1 MNDQDKNNSRQ
12 IIVKIPAVKKKEKFQ
27 IFWKIVGLIV
37 PFATI
42 LSVLLTYF
50 TLREMKEERESA
62 YRPNI
67 QFNSVEFIF
76 QISEDMELSP
86 QVENCPIYT
95 ADEYGNADY
104 HFKLN
109 LEARNIGVGTAKDVI
124 ISITEE
130 SSFKAIEEF
139 NIQSTYCDMKYDKG
153 IHGYWME
160 YSNKT
165 YADLLQFEDTYE
177 VPYILPNA
185 EDVRDYELPDVYYCL
200 INAMRIEHQNVY
212 YDPFSESIMIPD
224 IEIEI
229 EYSDVQGVQYKEKA
243 YIHTEG
249 GWAFGG
255 GRSLV
260 VTIVPY
266 EKINQDNQ
274 EQESGIEQAST
285 AVE

>member
-1 MNDQDKNNSRQ
+1 MNDHDKNNSRQ
-12 IIVKIPAVKKKEKFQ
+12 ILGKSPAVKKKERFR
-27 IFWKIVGLIV
+27 ILREIVGLIA

-42 LSVLLTYF
+42 FSVLLTYF
-50 TLREMKEERESA
+50 TLCEMKEERESA
-62 YRPNI
+62 YRPYI

-76 QISEDMELSP
+76 QISEDMERFSK
-86 QVENCPIYT
+86 VENCPIYT
-95 ADEYGNADY
+95 ADEYGNADD

-124 ISITEE
+124 ISITEK

-139 NIQSTYCDMKYDKG
+139 NIQSLSCDMEYNKG
-153 IHGYWME
+153 IHGYWIE
-160 YSNKT
+160 YSNNT
-165 YADLLQFEDTYE
+165 YADLMQFEDTYE

-185 EDVRDYELPDVYYCL
+185 EDVRNYELPDVYYCL
-200 INAMRIEHQNVY
+200 INAMRIEHQNEY
-212 YDPFSESIMIPD
+212 YDSESIMIPD

-243 YIHTEG
+243 YIHTER
-249 GWAFGG
+249 GWAFRG

-266 EKINQDNQ
+266 ERIN
-274 EQESGIEQAST
+274 
-285 AVE
+285 